1 MANKLKFSE
10 LLEVGLLND
19 GDYLNIVT
27 TSGVNRRIK
36 FSTLKTAVNDSVGNY
51 VDIKAKNNTVYRV
64 TVNNDGELVC
74 QNAEAFTA
82 NNPDKGESGRFA
94 GLMINMV
101 YGGGNNT
108 NNTACSHHFIE
119 LYNQSTSS
127 IDLNLKGLYLSV
139 KTATGDWQSLPLE
152 GIIPYQH
159 SFLIRCNQVS
169 SMAMLGT
176 RCKIDYYDQE
186 WNIVLPDVGFS
197 TYLSIGTPTSTNPF
211 NADGNL
217 NKEVGYIDLM
227 GIGGSSEDQ
236 KVVAYENK
244 YPQLMTKDIGARRL
258 DFADTDNNQKD
269 CRGVDWTSCDITI
282 YRPRCVKDGK
292 WDLYF
297 NKAKLKATMP
307 NLINMCYGRNGE
319 NTRTFTWQSALT
331 DEGYIKWRKY
341 GELKWNKKATEKS
354 IITHYDTDATLHRVV
369 LNDLEVGEY
378 EYCCGEEGAYSDVAV
393 FEVKKFQQTANESN
407 FIDDRI
413 KVLWTTDCVM

>member
-82 NNPDKGESGRFA
+82 NDPDKGESGRFA

-139 KTATGDWQSLPLE
+139 KTATGDWQSLALE

-197 TYLSIGTPTSTNPF
+197 TYLSIGTPTTANPF

-217 NKEVGYIDLM
+217 NKEEGYIDLM

-236 KVVAYENK
+236 QVVAYENK

-297 NKAKLKATMP
+297 NKAKLKTTMP
-307 NLINMCYGRNGE
+307 NLINMCYGRDGE
-319 NTRTFTWQSALT
+319 TTRTFTWQSALT

-369 LNDLEVGEY
+369 INDLEVGNY
-378 EYCCGEEGAYSDVAV
+378 EYQCGAEGEWSDIAV
-393 FEVKKFQQTANESN
+393 FEVKKYQQVVDENN

-413 KVLWTTDCVM
+413 KVLWTTDCIM